1 MEQAKFA
8 CYLLEK
14 PLEKQ
19 TKTIE
24 DEGEQKI
31 KPIEYNKKQL
41 DNLDKKK
48 NQEIVSYC
56 FQNKDK

>member
-48 NQEIVSYC
+48 N
-56 FQNKDK
+56 